1 MKQYKS
7 GEGFFLLD
15 AVIALLVAAVIITE
29 IVLFTLAASH
39 SAVKTNTAIRMG
51 IEKRNSE
58 AGENFEF
65 SR

>member
-15 AVIALLVAAVIITE
+15 AVMALLVAAVIITE
-29 IVLFTLAASH
+29 IVVFVMAASH
-39 SAVKTNTAIRMG
+39 SIIKANAAILSS
-51 IEKRNSE
+51 IEKRNTE